1 MVLCIFYISNSELYI
16 WFKVVIIIDWE
27 QIQKSAKNAKNATD
41 LPETLQVPSLCCFHN
56 LDSQNAGPV
65 DVKKELN

>member
-1 MVLCIFYISNSELYI
+1 M
-16 WFKVVIIIDWE
+16 IIIDWE

-41 LPETLQVPSLCCFHN
+41 LPETLQVPFLCCFHN